1 MEDQIMSK
9 LLNTFA
15 LTTLM
20 SASIIGIASGH
31 ADAAPSVK
39 GTGEIACPYK
49 YIVSDGKPNNVTAY
63 KGPRGTATQRA
74 IHPNE
79 RFIVFTGSGD
89 RVGGRQRTDH
99 GWVSFPRSYLHSTG
113 PCVSALSQ
121 AAAEAEAIAN
131 AANQALG
138 DLGRSLGN
146 AARPPR

>member
-1 MEDQIMSK
+1 MEDQIMSN

-15 LTTLM
+15 LTAVV
-20 SASIIGIASGH
+20 SASIIGSASGH

-39 GTGEIACPYK
+39 GTGEMACPYK

-63 KGPRGTATQRA
+63 KNPRGTAIQRA

-113 PCVSALSQ
+113 PCVSVFSQ
-121 AAAEAEAIAN
+121 TAADAAAIAN
-131 AANQALG
+131 AANQAVG
-138 DLGRSLGN
+138 DLGRALGN

>member
-9 LLNTFA
+9 LLKIFS
-15 LTTLM
+15 LTVIV
-20 SASIIGIASGH
+20 SASIIGGASGH
-31 ADAAPSVK
+31 ANAAPSVK
-39 GTGEIACPYK
+39 GTGELACPYK
-49 YIVSDGKPNNVTAY
+49 YVVSDGKPNNVTAY

-74 IHPNE
+74 IRPNE

-121 AAAEAEAIAN
+121 AAAEAAAIGN

-138 DLGRSLGN
+138 DVGRSLGN

>member
-1 MEDQIMSK
+1 MSK

-15 LTTLM
+15 LTAIM
-20 SASIIGIASGH
+20 SASIIGGASSH
-31 ADAAPSVK
+31 ANAAPSVK
-39 GTGEIACPYK
+39 GPGEMACPYK

-63 KGPRGTATQRA
+63 KGPRGTATQRP

-99 GWVSFPRSYLHSTG
+99 GWVTFPRSYLHSTG

-121 AAAEAEAIAN
+121 AAAEAAAIVN

-138 DLGRSLGN
+138 DAGRSLGN
-146 AARPPR
+146 AARPHR